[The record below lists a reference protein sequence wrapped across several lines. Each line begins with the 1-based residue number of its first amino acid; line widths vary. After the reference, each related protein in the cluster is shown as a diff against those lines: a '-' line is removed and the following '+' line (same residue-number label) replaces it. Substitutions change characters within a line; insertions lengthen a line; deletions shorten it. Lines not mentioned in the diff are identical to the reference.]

1 MCGIWISPVSSEMSG
16 KHLAVAA
23 VKPDIAWGSCGLVT
37 ALPVDRKQSSLA
49 LCYSLSVCPWSN
61 INSAG
66 SDRHT
71 LSPPVLVGPVCACL
85 KRCRTPARLC
95 HRGSKRNNS
104 DKSTENTHIKRIHPP
119 IKKGNLASTPSID
132 PVGMSVCPGCIQA
145 QSEDGGE
152 DYTPTAY
159 SLLHSSQPPAE
170 MSSIRHSY
178 LVAAASRAHPSPF
191 PTPCRRSSSASSA
204 LINLITNRRIDPRP
218 IYLSTYVCPGCLRA
232 CFGPRQPHPAELLKK
247 YQMFFS
253 FIVCY
258 LCTAQWYHQYT
269 RKLPSSHVSF
279 CCEVLSFSGFSQL

>member
-1 MCGIWISPVSSEMSG
+1 MSG

-85 KRCRTPARLC
+85 KPCRTPACLC

-104 DKSTENTHIKRIHPP
+104 DKSTENTHKTNPPTNQKGQTGIHTVHWLG
-119 IKKGNLASTPSID
+119 GNECVPR
-132 PVGMSVCPGCIQA
+132 
-145 QSEDGGE
+145 
-152 DYTPTAY
+152 
-159 SLLHSSQPPAE
+159 LHSDTERGRRGGLYPDGLFFAPQQPAE
-170 MSSIRHSY
+170 MSPIRHSY

-204 LINLITNRRIDPRP
+204 LINLITNRRIDPGP

-232 CFGPRQPHPAELLKK
+232 CFGPRQPHPAELLNE
-247 YQMFFS
+247 YQMFF
-253 FIVCY
+253 FLLLFTIY
-258 LCTAQWYHQYT
+258 AQ
-269 RKLPSSHVSF
+269 PSDITNKHANCHRRMFLFVVKCSLLVDT
-279 CCEVLSFSGFSQL
+279 VNYK